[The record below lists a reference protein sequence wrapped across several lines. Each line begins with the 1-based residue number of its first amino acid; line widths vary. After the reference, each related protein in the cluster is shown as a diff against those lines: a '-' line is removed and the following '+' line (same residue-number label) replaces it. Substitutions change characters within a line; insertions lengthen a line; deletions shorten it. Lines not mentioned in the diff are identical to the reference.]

1 MEKTIFN
8 KDVISE
14 SDIKEFMRLLV
25 KQSKKYPIIYKYLTY
40 DSGCQMLRYNN
51 IQFTRGD
58 VLNDKEDLSISKF
71 NTDAPYLLCNE
82 FGISSDLVTLKI
94 KEQSEVLS
102 SFGVCSLGT
111 SPFNRVLWKRYAS
124 DEYGKENGICIGIN
138 QAYVINALFKQNIK
152 TACVLVR
159 YKSSTL
165 NSIPW
170 FAISGP
176 LPVKIF
182 TGYQFFALKNSDPWE
197 EEKEIRLVYTQTM
210 KEQYRRIVLP
220 KNCFFNVYM
229 GKDMTL
235 SQKQKVGQILNRNLP
250 KVKRIPL

>member
-1 MEKTIFN
+1 MKKAIFN
-8 KDVISE
+8 EDIISE

-25 KQSKKYPIIYKYLTY
+25 EQSKQYPIIYKYLTY
-40 DSGCQMLRYNN
+40 ESGCQMLRYNN

-82 FGISSDLVTLKI
+82 FGISSDLVTSKI

-111 SPFNRVLWKRYAS
+111 APFNRVLWKRYAS
-124 DEYGKENGICIGIN
+124 DEDGKENGICIGIN
-138 QAYVINALFKQNIK
+138 QTSVINALFKQGIK
-152 TACVLVR
+152 TACILVR

-165 NSIPW
+165 NPIPW
-170 FAISGP
+170 FAISGS

-210 KEQYRRIVLP
+210 EEQYRRIVLS
-220 KNCFFNVYM
+220 KNCFLNVYL